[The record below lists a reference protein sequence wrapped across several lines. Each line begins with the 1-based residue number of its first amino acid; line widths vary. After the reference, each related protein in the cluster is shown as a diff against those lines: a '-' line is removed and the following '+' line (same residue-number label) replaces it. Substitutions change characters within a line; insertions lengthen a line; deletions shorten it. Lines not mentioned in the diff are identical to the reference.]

1 MRLVVEIFAPA
12 AANLIRRESQ
22 GAPSGDFPSFLPFS
36 WKASVD
42 FQFLLDVDAQN
53 MNRKEF
59 TDPSTGRRMRTI
71 GGYAAFVPSPHAR

>member
-53 MNRKEF
+53 MNRK
-59 TDPSTGRRMRTI
+59 
-71 GGYAAFVPSPHAR
+71 